1 MKVGIVSLGCPK
13 NQVDAEVMMGLLKAA
28 GHVVT
33 ASERDAEVIIV
44 NTCAFIREATEESI
58 EAILE
63 MAQLKDTGRLK
74 YLITTGCLAQ
84 RYKAGLLKELPEVD
98 AYLGTGEFD
107 RVAEVV
113 GELAAGELMR
123 KSHRVPAPR
132 YIYSQETPRLRFSP
146 KHWSYVKI
154 AEGCDNRCTYCMI
167 PALRGSLR
175 SRDPHSI
182 IDEAECMAAQG
193 VKEICLIAQDTTAYG
208 RDLGKKGPTLT
219 GLLKGLEEVKGIKW
233 IRVMYTHPASI
244 TDELLE
250 HISGGGKT
258 VNYIDMPLQHI
269 DDDILKRMG
278 RRVTSS
284 KVRKLIEKIRA
295 KAPGV
300 ALRTSLMVGFPG
312 ETREKF
318 AKLLS
323 FVKEAEFD
331 HLGVFTYSEE
341 EGTPSAGMARKVS
354 EELMKERRDQVM
366 KAQNRISM
374 KKNKA
379 RVGKTFSVLVDGPS
393 KETDLLIEGRAYFQA
408 PEIDGVV
415 YIAEGE
421 ARPGSFVDVE
431 VTEAHPYDLVGR
443 VVASRG

>member
-1 MKVGIVSLGCPK
+1 
-13 NQVDAEVMMGLLKAA
+13 
-28 GHVVT
+28 
-33 ASERDAEVIIV
+33 
-44 NTCAFIREATEESI
+44 
-58 EAILE
+58 
-63 MAQLKDTGRLK
+63 
-74 YLITTGCLAQ
+74 
-84 RYKAGLLKELPEVD
+84 
-98 AYLGTGEFD
+98 
-107 RVAEVV
+107 
-113 GELAAGELMR
+113 
-123 KSHRVPAPR
+123 
-132 YIYSQETPRLRFSP
+132 
-146 KHWSYVKI
+146 
-154 AEGCDNRCTYCMI
+154 
-167 PALRGSLR
+167 
-175 SRDPHSI
+175 
-182 IDEAECMAAQG
+182 
-193 VKEICLIAQDTTAYG
+193 
-208 RDLGKKGPTLT
+208 
-219 GLLKGLEEVKGIKW
+219 
-233 IRVMYTHPASI
+233 MYTHPASI
-244 TDELLE
+244 TDELIE
-250 HISGGGKT
+250 HNSGGGKT

-431 VTEAHPYDLVGR
+431 ITEAHPYDLVGR